1 MKRRKTAQVIMRN
14 RKHGEKTF
22 KKAAEYKEIME
33 VKMIYKEAV
42 MYKKA
47 EKIM

>member
-1 MKRRKTAQVIMRN
+1 MRN

-22 KKAAEYKEIME
+22 KKATEYKEIME

-42 MYKKA
+42 MYKKT